1 MKNIHGTAQ
10 NHQPLVTVTAPA
22 PKDISFSNNLDE
34 IPDFSEQPYNISVN
48 STLENDMNRN
58 LPTQRTYEGEQMS
71 GMDASDSQYAQLAT
85 AGGSSKSVPV
95 LSPSTKR
102 PKHPRK
108 ETETHHR
115 VSFKESSSCY

>member
-1 MKNIHGTAQ
+1 M
-10 NHQPLVTVTAPA
+10 TVTAPA